1 MVGKTKSFSLDRLSA
16 IVEYFT
22 SIEYESCRE
31 RELISHSMDFYS
43 CINSLVREDLLKKLR
58 HGGSVATSTASDD
71 LVNIGFK
78 CNFDRKFAE
87 EVAKKIDFILEEYL
101 FDEKNNDY

>member
-1 MVGKTKSFSLDRLSA
+1 ML
-16 IVEYFT
+16 
-22 SIEYESCRE
+22 
-31 RELISHSMDFYS
+31 
-43 CINSLVREDLLKKLR
+43 
-58 HGGSVATSTASDD
+58 ATSTASDD

-101 FDEKNNDY
+101 YDEKNNDY